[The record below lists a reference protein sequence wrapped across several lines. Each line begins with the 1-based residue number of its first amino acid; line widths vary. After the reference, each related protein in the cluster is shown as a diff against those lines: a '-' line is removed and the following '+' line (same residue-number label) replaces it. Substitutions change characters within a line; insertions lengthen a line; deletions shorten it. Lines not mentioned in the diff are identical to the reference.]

1 MKVWRSPHPNVP
13 AILLSLLAIG
23 CVNGKLD
30 HDALTISLLE
40 DVINAKDDSL
50 EHVKALWELFK
61 HGKEVEDV
69 GDLWLQGPSHVEPKP
84 AYEDLLALKG
94 ARMSRIDKI
103 HYVFYG
109 FREAVG
115 TLSLLCVRNYP
126 DGIQRFVKLSEAS
139 ITAENYPGIEFAT
152 DSRWKMPQPWPGST
166 DVPEDR
172 R

>member
-1 MKVWRSPHPNVP
+1 MVRAYHAIFTTYGFWLPNDPRGSWSDFVRS
-13 AILLSLLAIG
+13 
-23 CVNGKLD
+23 
-30 HDALTISLLE
+30 
-40 DVINAKDDSL
+40 
-50 EHVKALWELFK
+50 WELFK